1 MIGRKNK
8 GNKGKRDDKR
18 YRAALAGRDIPVL
31 TLDNKWHKLFT
42 QMGSTPEIVRLT
54 VKLNELLK
62 QQGKLTNDV
71 KDIHRLKKRLMGEI
85 VASMDEIESDSPE
98 VDRKMEENRRL
109 ITECNRKMGECRE
122 MDAALPKEIQ
132 EVNYKLM
139 LATMEICYDRM
150 KKNTDVIREIDEWL
164 NKTRVELKKQVVR
177 KQESETENFNLYSY
191 MHDIFGSEVL
201 EIFDMQY
208 NPGERPPVK
217 KG

>member
-1 MIGRKNK
+1 
-8 GNKGKRDDKR
+8 
-18 YRAALAGRDIPVL
+18 
-31 TLDNKWHKLFT
+31 
-42 QMGSTPEIVRLT
+42 
-54 VKLNELLK
+54 
-62 QQGKLTNDV
+62 
-71 KDIHRLKKRLMGEI
+71 
-85 VASMDEIESDSPE
+85 
-98 VDRKMEENRRL
+98 
-109 ITECNRKMGECRE
+109 MGECRE